1 MTMTSTTA
9 AEHLSNGAGPVGAM
23 RCTTADRE
31 RTAGRLHEAAGDGRL
46 TMEETEERLGQA
58 YAARYHHE
66 LEALTTDL
74 AAANPSPAGWA
85 LVATQFRRQ
94 LLDDVAILLGRAPG
108 TGAQRL
114 RILLVLLGVLAFA
127 VAAVSLAMHGAFAD
141 EPGPGVRPGHG
152 YHFDR
157 D

>member
-1 MTMTSTTA
+1 MTSTTA
-9 AEHLSNGAGPVGAM
+9 AEHHLSNGAVPDGAM

-46 TMEETEERLGQA
+46 TMEETDERLGQA
-58 YAARYHHE
+58 YAARYHYE

-74 AAANPSPAGWA
+74 APADPGPTGWA
-85 LVATQFRRQ
+85 LVATQIRRQ
-94 LLDDVAILLGRAPG
+94 LLDDLAILLGRAPG
-108 TGAQRL
+108 TRAQRL
-114 RILLVLLGVLAFA
+114 RILLVLIAVLAFA
-127 VAAVSLAMHGAFAD
+127 VGVVSLAMHGVFAG
-141 EPGPGVRPGHG
+141 EHGPEHG

>member
-1 MTMTSTTA
+1 MTSTTT
-9 AEHLSNGAGPVGAM
+9 AEHRSNGAGPVGAM

-31 RTAGRLHEAAGDGRL
+31 RTAGLLHEAAGDGRL

-58 YAARYHHE
+58 YAARYDYE

-74 AAANPSPAGWA
+74 TPANPSPAGWA
-85 LVATQFRRQ
+85 LVATQFRQQ
-94 LLDDVAILLGRAPG
+94 LLDDLAMLLGRAPG
-108 TGAQRL
+108 TRAQRL

-127 VAAVSLAMHGAFAD
+127 VAALSLAMHGVFAN
-141 EPGPGVRPGHG
+141 EPRPGTGPGHG